1 MSYATGTHIEMRHG
15 MLPGRTTSPA
25 VPETEPEKPGRYLE
39 PGEMPG
45 DNDPNPGPYLHRPH
59 TPERK
64 SPGGIIIPD
73 PLPPAA

>member
-25 VPETEPEKPGRYLE
+25 LGVPTPDEIAQQKAAGLPAPDPKPAE
-39 PGEMPG
+39 I
-45 DNDPNPGPYLHRPH
+45 DVDPSADPA
-59 TPERK
+59 
-64 SPGGIIIPD
+64 PD